1 MNDPLNFAFDPHRR
15 TRRRDPVSDPS
26 TPGEPSLAPITA
38 AEDPAAFHTLSQG
51 VLDRCPSADALD
63 TFLADSLATDLWRKR
78 RLAASQSAAL
88 DLELER
94 QHDDLSQQ
102 FETVDSHTRG
112 WLAFRQ
118 VAAGPTFRPAE
129 PSENAAWRRARP
141 LHTDLQPK
149 PKPRR

>member
-15 TRRRDPVSDPS
+15 TRRRDPEPNPS

-38 AEDPAAFHTLSQG
+38 AEDPAAFHTLRQG
-51 VLDRCPSADALD
+51 VLERCPSADALD
-63 TFLADSLATDLWRKR
+63 TFLADSLATDLWCKQRVDG
-78 RLAASQSAAL
+78 LQSAAL

-118 VAAGPTFRPAE
+118 VAAD
-129 PSENAAWRRARP
+129 AAWRRARP
-141 LHTDLQPK
+141 FHADLQPK